1 MNRDDINK
9 IAVINVNGKA
19 FFKNIKNPFLKLF
32 LSNSKI
38 NEIECLIECK
48 KQK

>member
-1 MNRDDINK
+1 M
-9 IAVINVNGKA
+9 AVINVSGKA
-19 FFKNIKNPFLKLF
+19 FLMNIKNPFLKL
-32 LSNSKI
+32 LWSSSKI

>member
-9 IAVINVNGKA
+9 IAVINVSGKA
-19 FFKNIKNPFLKLF
+19 FFKNIKKPFLKLF
-32 LSNSKI
+32 LSNSEI